1 MIQFRPNKIKSEN
14 EIIAEELKQAR
25 LRKKINLKE
34 IAKKININYKYLK
47 ILEKGEFD
55 KLPAGIYGKNFL
67 KEYSIF
73 LGLDYQKIVKIF
85 SEMPTEGQRGEINK
99 EKNKE
104 IFSKQI
110 VKGSKLII
118 FPKII
123 KSIVIILVVLGC
135 FLYLGVCLNKIIS
148 PPRLNIVEPSD
159 NLITKN
165 SFINIIGTTEP
176 EAEVTINGELLSI
189 DSDGSF
195 TEKVNLKNGVNTLI
209 IIAKKKYG
217 REIMVKKQILVEE

>member
-14 EIIAEELKQAR
+14 EIIAEDLKQAR
-25 LRKKINLKE
+25 LRKKLNLKE

-67 KEYSIF
+67 KEYAIF
-73 LGLDYQKIVKIF
+73 LGLDYQKITKIF
-85 SEMPTEGQRGEINK
+85 SEMPTEGQSGEINK

-104 IFSKQI
+104 LFSKQI

-123 KSIVIILVVLGC
+123 KSIIIIMIVSGC

-176 EAEVTINGELLSI
+176 EAEVTINGEFLSI

-209 IIAKKKYG
+209 ITAKKKYG
-217 REIMVKKQILVEE
+217 REIIVKKQILVEE